1 MCCPQ
6 MLLTAETNGDIHTND
21 DHQSIS
27 NEVGLLI
34 WAILQMSI
42 LLSKKNQVMNR
53 ECGLRV
59 YGVCVCVCLCVM
71 ISFFLSL
78 FSSFVCLSVCLLS
91 QVSHIELLLY
101 FQSWPQILPRVALNF
116 WSACRHFSS
125 VWIIVVLCPVSWHV
139 LMCVLWYVHICAHL
153 CGSQKTTSWSFF
165 KNLLSLFLF
174 WVGWYW
180 IFVCFVLD
188 RVPECPEP
196 CHVGKDG
203 WPVGILGKYSTN
215 WATTLAQIHCNLYI
229 WRVFCWKNPL
239 EIDNGCL

>member
-1 MCCPQ
+1 MGCGCVSVCS
-6 MLLTAETNGDIHTND
+6 DF
-21 DHQSIS
+21 
-27 NEVGLLI
+27 
-34 WAILQMSI
+34 
-42 LLSKKNQVMNR
+42 LLSVIIFFF
-53 ECGLRV
+53 
-59 YGVCVCVCLCVM
+59 CL
-71 ISFFLSL
+71 
-78 FSSFVCLSVCLLS
+78 FVCMLTFSGIPHWVALIFPKLATNS
-91 QVSHIELLLY
+91 AKGSFELL
-101 FQSWPQILPRVALNF
+101 
-116 WSACRHFSS
+116 
-125 VWIIVVLCPVSWHV
+125 IIVVLCPVSWHV
-139 LMCVLWYVHICAHL
+139 LMCELWYVHICAHL

-203 WPVGILGKYSTN
+203 RPSGILGKYSTN